1 MQRVSCSSLVSKAV
15 NLSAQPVLAAAASAC
30 NSQEVNQSIN
40 QFTTHSMNQPINQR
54 RKQSIN
60 QAMDQVISSCA
71 ELVLIMIF
79 SMSATG
85 AHPLPACKAVV
96 GSMSPGGK
104 GNPEPTPFS
113 CLETDL
119 NLGSPNSQLVM
130 ATLSPAFKSDA

>member
-71 ELVLIMIF
+71 EMVLII
-79 SMSATG
+79 SSACQQQALTHCLRVKLSW
-85 AHPLPACKAVV
+85 AACRQAAKAI
-96 GSMSPGGK
+96 
-104 GNPEPTPFS
+104 
-113 CLETDL
+113 
-119 NLGSPNSQLVM
+119 
-130 ATLSPAFKSDA
+130 LSLRPSAAWRQISTWAALTASW